1 MALASQAFRHA
12 VKPVHLRLRR
22 AVSTAIDRRLGIVT
36 TDEVVAEAMG
46 AEIGPFRLTQRALGW
61 SGAFRLVPRLGLGSG
76 DVVLDVGCGAGR
88 VACVAA
94 RSSLSRVLGIDLDPR
109 MVALAKTNAARV
121 RGRRCPIE
129 IVEADATRF
138 EVPDD
143 VTCVVIHNPFGGE
156 ALETALRLVLDSMDR
171 RERRMRLVYGNPK
184 EHHLVMGLGR
194 FRPSGSLSL
203 GWRPS
208 REWAR
213 TQRVQFYEVAR
224 APAPRPV
231 AGR

>member
-1 MALASQAFRHA
+1 
-12 VKPVHLRLRR
+12 
-22 AVSTAIDRRLGIVT
+22 
-36 TDEVVAEAMG
+36 
-46 AEIGPFRLTQRALGW
+46 
-61 SGAFRLVPRLGLGSG
+61 
-76 DVVLDVGCGAGR
+76 
-88 VACVAA
+88 
-94 RSSLSRVLGIDLDPR
+94 
-109 MVALAKTNAARV
+109 MVALARINAARV
-121 RGRRCPIE
+121 RGRRCPID

-138 EVPDD
+138 AVPDD
-143 VTCVVIHNPFGGE
+143 VTCVVIYNPFCGE
-156 ALETALRLVLDSMDR
+156 ALEAALRLVLDSMDR

-184 EHHLVMGLGR
+184 EHDLVMRLGR

-203 GWRPS
+203 GWRPR

>member
-1 MALASQAFRHA
+1 
-12 VKPVHLRLRR
+12 
-22 AVSTAIDRRLGIVT
+22 
-36 TDEVVAEAMG
+36 
-46 AEIGPFRLTQRALGW
+46 
-61 SGAFRLVPRLGLGSG
+61 
-76 DVVLDVGCGAGR
+76 
-88 VACVAA
+88 
-94 RSSLSRVLGIDLDPR
+94 
-109 MVALAKTNAARV
+109 MVALARTNAARV

-143 VTCVVIHNPFGGE
+143 VTCVILYNSFGGQ

-224 APAPRPV
+224 ASAPRPV

>member
-1 MALASQAFRHA
+1 MKGVAWVFRHA
-12 VKPVHLRLRR
+12 VKPVHLSARR
-22 AVSTAIDRRLGIVT
+22 AVSRAIDRRLGIVT
-36 TDEVVAEAMG
+36 TDEVVADALG
-46 AEIGPFRLTQRALGW
+46 AEIGAFRRTQRALGW
-61 SGAFRLVPRLGLGSG
+61 TGAFRLVPRLGLGRD
-76 DVVLDVGCGAGR
+76 DVILDVGCGAGR

-94 RSSLSRVLGIDLDPR
+94 RFPIARVLGIDLDPR
-109 MVALAKTNAARV
+109 MVALARTNAARV

-143 VTCVVIHNPFGGE
+143 VTCVILYNSFGGQ
-156 ALETALRLVLDSMDR
+156 ALETALRLLLDSMDR
-171 RERRMRLVYGNPK
+171 RERRMRLVYGNPRQ
-184 EHHLVMGLGR
+184 HDLVVGLGR
-194 FRPSGSLSL
+194 FHPSGSLSL

-208 REWAR
+208 KEWAR

-224 APAPRPV
+224 ASAPRPV

>member
-1 MALASQAFRHA
+1 MKVVAWVFRHT
-12 VKPVHLRLRR
+12 VKPVHLSARQ
-22 AVSTAIDRRLGIVT
+22 AVSKAIDRRLGIVT
-36 TDEVVAEAMG
+36 TDEVVADALG
-46 AEIGPFRLTQRALGW
+46 AEIGSFRRTQRALGW
-61 SGAFRLVPRLGLGSG
+61 TGAFRLVPRLGLARD
-76 DVVLDVGCGAGR
+76 DVILDVGCGAGR

-94 RSSLSRVLGIDLDPR
+94 RSSLSRVLGIDVDPL

-143 VTCVVIHNPFGGE
+143 VTCVILYNSFGGQP
-156 ALETALRLVLDSMDR
+156 LETALRLVLDSMDR

-224 APAPRPV
+224 ASAPRPV

>member
-1 MALASQAFRHA
+1 VALASQAFRHA